1 MVYTTEYAS
10 PLGPITLAC
19 DGEAIIG
26 LWFNGQRYFGNIL
39 PEQDVYK
46 RQRHSS
52 TTPSAVNIPP
62 SASSFAVVF
71 IDNPLLQIEIA
82 SVYQKSLL
90 KKSGSIVCLHDV
102 CMKGYA
108 ENT

>member
-39 PEQDVYK
+39 PEQ
-46 RQRHSS
+46 R
-52 TTPSAVNIPP
+52 
-62 SASSFAVVF
+62 
-71 IDNPLLQIEIA
+71 IA
-82 SVYQKSLL
+82 GL
-90 KKSGSIVCLHDV
+90 
-102 CMKGYA
+102 YA
-108 ENT
+108 EDLPRVLGDDDLALFADLGRAENMPLRLAQNMLSACHA

>member
-1 MVYTTEYAS
+1 MS
-10 PLGPITLAC
+10 
-19 DGEAIIG
+19 
-26 LWFNGQRYFGNIL
+26 
-39 PEQDVYK
+39 
-46 RQRHSS
+46 SS

-90 KKSGSIVCLHDV
+90 KKSGSIACLHERICRKYLTKQV
-102 CMKGYA
+102 KYVKLTFG
-108 ENT
+108 